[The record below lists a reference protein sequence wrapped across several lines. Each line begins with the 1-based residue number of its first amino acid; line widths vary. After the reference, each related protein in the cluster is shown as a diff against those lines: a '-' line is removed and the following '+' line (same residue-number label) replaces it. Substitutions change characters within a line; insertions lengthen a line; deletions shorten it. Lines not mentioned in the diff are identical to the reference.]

1 MSQRCG
7 YVAFHGRPNAGK
19 STLFNA
25 LVGSKLASVSNK
37 PQTTR
42 NRLLGNFTEKDVQLL
57 ILDTPGL
64 HKSEGRSKLNVS
76 MNAVAWDAVKD
87 ADVVCY
93 LVDAST
99 GWLAEDSEYLLGI
112 MKRTD
117 KPIILMGTKIDALKR
132 DVIARNMENIRE
144 QAEKLMLEV
153 PESASKFIK
162 PIPHEV
168 SAKRPESVEKIRAML
183 QKLMPEGPW
192 LYPADDLSNVPQR
205 TLFAE
210 LIREQL
216 FRQLDKE
223 LPYSCG
229 VRIDVV
235 DESQDTI
242 LRIEATIVVS
252 KASHKGIVIGK
263 GAAQLKSI
271 GTAARQELERQTGQ
285 KVFLELHVAVEENWT
300 NDVRAIADFEG
311 IEFKK

>member
-1 MSQRCG
+1 MTQRCG

-42 NRLLGNFTEKDVQLL
+42 NRLMGNYTDNDVQLL

-64 HKSEGRSKLNVS
+64 HKSEGRSKLNIS
-76 MNAVAWDAVKD
+76 MNTVAWDTVKD

-99 GWLAEDSEYLLGI
+99 GWHPEDSEYLAGVLS
-112 MKRTD
+112 RTE
-117 KPIILMGTKIDALKR
+117 KPVILMATKIDALKQ
-132 DVIARNMENIRE
+132 DVIARNVEKIHQEAENVAVQI
-144 QAEKLMLEV
+144 
-153 PESASKFIK
+153 PDSASRFLK
-162 PIPHEV
+162 PFPFEV
-168 SAKRPESVEKIRAML
+168 SAKRPESVNELRTKL
-183 QKLMPEGPW
+183 QGLMPEGPW
-192 LYPADDLSNVPQR
+192 LYPADELSDVPQR
-205 TLFAE
+205 TLFVE

-229 VRIDVV
+229 VRIDAV
-235 DESQDTI
+235 DESKDTI
-242 LRIEATIVVS
+242 LKIQATVVVS
-252 KASHKGIVIGK
+252 KPSHKGIVIGK
-263 GAAQLKSI
+263 GAATLKSI
-271 GTAARQELERQTGQ
+271 GTAARIELERQTGQ